1 MADQPVIFTEQE
13 QLQLQQLEGQ
23 ANGFNNFKNLVSRSL
38 YAGQDATLAAQ
49 LIQFLTEMTQ
59 QSSKQL
65 EEIRSNAVARTAAS
79 KQEQKAS

>member
-1 MADQPVIFTEQE
+1 MADQPLIFTEQE
-13 QLQLQQLEGQ
+13 QLQIQQLEGQ

-38 YAGQDATLAAQ
+38 YAGQDAALAAQ

-59 QSSKQL
+59 QSAKQL
-65 EEIRSNAVARTAAS
+65 EAIKLTAQARATP